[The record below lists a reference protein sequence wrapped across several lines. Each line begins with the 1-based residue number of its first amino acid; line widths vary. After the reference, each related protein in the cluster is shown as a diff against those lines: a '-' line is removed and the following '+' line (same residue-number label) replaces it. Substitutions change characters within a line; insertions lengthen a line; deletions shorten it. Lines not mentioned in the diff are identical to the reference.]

1 MILVVPS
8 QEMQEMAEAAVTDID
23 GREKLPLGYRV
34 RAQP

>member
-8 QEMQEMAEAAVTDID
+8 QEVAEAAVTDID